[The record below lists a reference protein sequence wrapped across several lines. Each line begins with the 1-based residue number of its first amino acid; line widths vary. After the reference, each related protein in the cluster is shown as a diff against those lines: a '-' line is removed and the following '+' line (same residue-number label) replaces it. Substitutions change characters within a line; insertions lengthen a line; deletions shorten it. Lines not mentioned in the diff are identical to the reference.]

1 MVTEMLS
8 LLSKRISL
16 FLCGNHVKTANQ
28 YYIYSF
34 FMIIAVEWNYYFLL
48 ASVEAE
54 HKKLDEIEYVVY

>member
-1 MVTEMLS
+1 M
-8 LLSKRISL
+8 
-16 FLCGNHVKTANQ
+16 KTANQ

-34 FMIIAVEWNYYFLL
+34 FMIIAVEWNCYFLL